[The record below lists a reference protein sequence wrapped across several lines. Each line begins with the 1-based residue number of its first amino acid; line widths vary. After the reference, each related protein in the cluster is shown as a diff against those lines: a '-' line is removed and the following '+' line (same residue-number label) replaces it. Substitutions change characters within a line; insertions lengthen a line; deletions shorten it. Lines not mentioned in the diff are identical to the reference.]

1 MDNHSDVTPLAD
13 ALPLMPRETAFS
25 YVSRLAAFYGCQ
37 SAGQFCD
44 DFGISLPKLM
54 DGDGG
59 SLNHLALLTGS
70 EPAELHRWSAKSAQA
85 GYRSVNSQM
94 VDVTKSSRRSW
105 SFCIECAEE
114 DIAANPDIPAD
125 IAIYARAEWQTSF
138 VRTCEKHKVRM
149 RSYSVRS
156 RSAISDLGNFVAK
169 FMVELGSKEGQPA
182 TPGPMELYILAR
194 LLGRHHAPVPL
205 LDDLNLS
212 QVVSI
217 CRSMGAS
224 IEGDTAPA
232 ADWSQDRLD
241 LVETRGF
248 QALFHG
254 DVGLLA
260 ACREIR
266 ERHWAKANRGG
277 CFQRIAVTLQIF
289 RNVAAM
295 RAVAEAIAKAIFLC
309 FPFNSGEKQLG
320 IACKETVLMRSHGA
334 RLELGIS
341 AQIWEMFVDAKPQWI
356 AFTDGDPART
366 VVDIKAAREYFAGK
380 LPFTSL
386 RSFAQEQGVPY
397 RHVET
402 LKDSGLI
409 QPTRFPG
416 IEDSRPIYSL
426 PELRAAMQ
434 SIANPVLAAND
445 NQVPD
450 GFVSLSALCRAHPV
464 ELSRIRKLVHSG
476 ELPFVNSSAA
486 KNPNDQIWVNL
497 KSALAKAFDIPEAV
511 EITDAATELR
521 LNVNVLRLLAHT
533 GTIPAVS
540 RPWRGGTYYVF
551 TRADL
556 DAFRARYI
564 FPTEMAERGI
574 QIGLVRAVGKVS
586 HPTWR
591 AAPVRMY
598 LRSEAERAA

>member
-1 MDNHSDVTPLAD
+1 MDNPSDVTRLAD

-37 SAGQFCD
+37 SSGHFCD

-70 EPAELHRWSAKSAQA
+70 DPAELHRWSAISVQA

-94 VDVTKSSRRSW
+94 VDFNKASRRSW
-105 SFCIECAEE
+105 SFCVECAEE
-114 DIAANPDIPAD
+114 DIAANPSIPAD

-138 VRTCEKHKVRM
+138 VRTCERHNVRL
-149 RSYSVRS
+149 RSYAVKS
-156 RSAISDLGNFVAK
+156 RSQISDLGNFVAK
-169 FMVELGSKEGQPA
+169 FMAELGFQEGQPA

-194 LLGRHHAPVPL
+194 LLGRHHETVPL
-205 LDDLNLS
+205 LDSLNLS

-248 QALFHG
+248 QAFLDG
-254 DVGLLA
+254 DASLLA

-266 ERHWAKANRGG
+266 DRHWAKANRGG
-277 CFQRIAVTLQIF
+277 CFHRVAVTLQAF
-289 RNVAAM
+289 KNVPSM
-295 RAVAEAIAKAIFLC
+295 RTIAEAIAKAIFLC
-309 FPFNSGEKQLG
+309 FPFHAGERQLG
-320 IACKETVLMRSHGA
+320 IECKETVLVSSHAA

-341 AQIWEMFVDAKPQWI
+341 VPIWQLFVDAKPKWI

-366 VVDIKAAREYFAGK
+366 VVDIKAARRYFAGK

-386 RSFAQEQGVPY
+386 RSFAQELNIPY
-397 RHVET
+397 RDIVS
-402 LKDSGLI
+402 LKDAGLI
-409 QPTRFPG
+409 QPIRFPE
-416 IEDSRPIYSL
+416 IKDPRPIYSL
-426 PELRAAMQ
+426 PELRAVMLSA
-434 SIANPVLAAND
+434 ANPVLAAND
-445 NQVPD
+445 NQIPD
-450 GFVSLSALCRAHPV
+450 GSVSLSTLCRSHPV
-464 ELSRIRKLVHSG
+464 ELSIMQRLVHSG
-476 ELPFVNSSAA
+476 ELPFAKCSAG
-486 KNPNDQIWVNL
+486 KKPNDQIWVNL
-497 KSALAKAFDIPEAV
+497 KSALAKAFGIPDPV
-511 EITDAATELR
+511 EITEVATELR
-521 LNVNVLRLLAHT
+521 LNVNVVRLLAHT

-551 TRADL
+551 NRADF
-556 DAFRARYI
+556 DDFRGKYI

-574 QIGLVRAVGKVS
+574 QVSLVRAIGKVS

-591 AAPVRMY
+591 TPPVRLY